1 MSKNKIIMNLNNAL
15 ITGGSGMVGSNINF
29 GFKPS
34 SNEMDITNLKSIE
47 QYINKIS
54 NISYII
60 HLAAINLRE
69 SEENCIKSINVN
81 INGTTNMLNIAMKL
95 NIPFILLSTGAVFSS
110 TNDNLFFDIHF
121 QNQ

>member
-1 MSKNKIIMNLNNAL
+1 MNLNNAL
-15 ITGGSGMVGSNINF
+15 ITGGSGMVGSNIHF

-47 QYINKIS
+47 QYINKIQ
-54 NISYII
+54 NISCII

-81 INGTTNMLNIAMKL
+81 YLL
-95 NIPFILLSTGAVFSS
+95 LLSCY
-110 TNDNLFFDIHF
+110 
-121 QNQ
+121 